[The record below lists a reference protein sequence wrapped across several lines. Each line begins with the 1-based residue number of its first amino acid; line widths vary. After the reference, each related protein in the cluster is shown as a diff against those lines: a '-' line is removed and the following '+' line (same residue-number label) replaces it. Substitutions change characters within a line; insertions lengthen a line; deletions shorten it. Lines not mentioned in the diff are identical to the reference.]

1 MKVTMAEANLVY
13 AAAGDDHA
21 SSTAANEHTRKALEA
36 FLAARALSGPFVLSE
51 REHEE
56 VYQARL
62 ETNPELYPD
71 SRTAILT
78 AAIERAVRT
87 PRSVPVPGPFVL
99 TEQEQDD
106 FERLFRADY
115 DDRQR
120 RARCRAALD
129 RAARTLGPASGQW
142 AEVVVDRPNAP
153 LVLAPAEPQP
163 DAPTH
168 IPSLPDYWDQR
179 RAKQQKPDK
188 SRCAA
193 ELRIALADIPEPA
206 QAGGEWTH
214 DEAERLSKRMAGINS
229 IFPGGHANLL
239 RDALNEMFP
248 RSALAASRVEALSA
262 SEEADVARAER
273 SQWAPE
279 GEVLPLLAI
288 IRRRFAKA
296 EQAETVV
303 RPRAPTNKPDD
314 AYKEGYGDGFARGVE
329 YGRAL
334 AQLGK
339 P

>member
-1 MKVTMAEANLVY
+1 VTTELP
-13 AAAGDDHA
+13 
-21 SSTAANEHTRKALEA
+21 
-36 FLAARALSGPFVLSE
+36 GPFTLTE
-51 REHEE
+51 REQEE
-56 VYQARL
+56 IAEARL

-78 AAIERAVRT
+78 GALERAVRT
-87 PRSVPVPGPFVL
+87 VGPQTGGEW
-99 TEQEQDD
+99 TE
-106 FERLFRADY
+106 ADY
-115 DDRQR
+115 AMAR
-120 RARCRAALD
+120 RELLTAYHDNDIAVGHLASFALD
-129 RAARTLGPASGQW
+129 AVKYRLSP
-142 AEVVVDRPNAP
+142 P
-153 LVLAPAEPQP
+153 LVLPPAEPQP
-163 DAPTH
+163 DAPTD
-168 IPSLPDYWDQR
+168 IAALPNYWDER

-248 RSALAASRVEALSA
+248 RSALAALSA